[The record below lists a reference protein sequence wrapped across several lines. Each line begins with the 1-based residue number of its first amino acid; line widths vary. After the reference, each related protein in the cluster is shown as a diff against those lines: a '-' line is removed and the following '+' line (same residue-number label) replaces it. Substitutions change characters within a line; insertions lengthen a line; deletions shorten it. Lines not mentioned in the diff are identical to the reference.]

1 MIVSVD
7 EGSCCGRHSWSRRNA
22 IVIVCRNVHHHD
34 ERSCPRVCA
43 QECEREPLLSAV
55 WSDWH
60 CRIDKRATTKYV
72 HVWESTSTYST
83 CICASMQHTPEL
95 H

>member
-1 MIVSVD
+1 MIGSVD

-34 ERSCPRVCA
+34 GRSCPRVCA

-55 WSDWH
+55 VWSDWH
-60 CRIDKRATTKYV
+60 CRMDKRAATKYMCGRALPPCTV
-72 HVWESTSTYST
+72 YALVQACST
-83 CICASMQHTPEL
+83 L
-95 H
+95 